1 MLTTIMLILF
11 IQGVEIQV
19 LPVPGRSPRD
29 AVIRCNILGEYMVNE
44 AKVWTTYACISEEDL
59 KEARATPDKR

>member
-44 AKVWTTYACISEEDL
+44 AKVWTTYACISE
-59 KEARATPDKR
+59 